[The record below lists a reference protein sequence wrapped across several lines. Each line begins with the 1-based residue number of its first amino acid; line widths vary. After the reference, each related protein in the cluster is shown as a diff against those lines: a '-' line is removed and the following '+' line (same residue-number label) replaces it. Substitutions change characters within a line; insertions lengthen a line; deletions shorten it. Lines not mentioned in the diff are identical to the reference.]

1 MENFWGFNVWSF
13 IFIITILLASLL
25 LANSLKKTIKFLRN
39 SLIPTPVLG
48 GIILLII
55 TSVYFA
61 ITGKVM
67 FDTNIF
73 GGNGMETLEIIT
85 YHTLALGFIASSL
98 KNSDKKQTKQRT
110 REIFNSGVTTVSTYV
125 LQAIFGMG
133 ITLLIALLINP
144 DLFGSAGILLCFG
157 YGQGT
162 GQAMNYGNI
171 YETQYGFVGGKNFGL
186 TIAALG
192 FLSASIGGVFHLN
205 LMKRKGKISSRSDKV
220 TERQTLEEIQSSA
233 EIPMNGRMDKIT
245 VQLAF
250 IFLAY
255 ILAYFCMYGLG
266 LILPGMKA
274 VIYGFNFLIGVL
286 TASLIKII
294 MKLLKKAKV
303 LDKQYT
309 NNFLLNRL
317 SNFFFD
323 LMIVAGIAAIRIDL
337 IKQYWWVLLF
347 IGIVGLII
355 TYIYNRIVA
364 KTLFKEYED
373 EQFLA
378 MYGMLTGTAS
388 TGVIL
393 LREIDG
399 DLKTPAFDNLV
410 FQTIPAIAFGFPL
423 MFLATIAP
431 EMPVITL
438 IILVAFF
445 IVMNIILF
453 RSLIFKK
460 REKIK
465 N

>member
-1 MENFWGFNVWSF
+1 
-13 IFIITILLASLL
+13 
-25 LANSLKKTIKFLRN
+25 
-39 SLIPTPVLG
+39 
-48 GIILLII
+48 
-55 TSVYFA
+55 
-61 ITGKVM
+61 
-67 FDTNIF
+67 
-73 GGNGMETLEIIT
+73 
-85 YHTLALGFIASSL
+85 
-98 KNSDKKQTKQRT
+98 
-110 REIFNSGVTTVSTYV
+110 
-125 LQAIFGMG
+125 
-133 ITLLIALLINP
+133 
-144 DLFGSAGILLCFG
+144 
-157 YGQGT
+157 
-162 GQAMNYGNI
+162 MNYGNI

-233 EIPMNGRMDKIT
+233 EIPMNGSMDKIT